1 MNKGLCKADMIEE
14 YGQAIADYIEMR
26 IKEDFD
32 SYIAENI
39 LCDGVR
45 EDLVDLYVVEFF
57 NQ

>member
-1 MNKGLCKADMIEE
+1 MTRELCKKDMIDEL
-14 YGQAIADYIEMR
+14 GQAIADYVEMR

-45 EDLVDLYVVEFF
+45 EDLVDLYVEEFF
-57 NQ
+57 KQ